1 MKTCKL
7 RVSAAVDCCL
17 CVRDCGWFCVRSAF
31 AESGNRAE
39 RSEVNAEGRNG
50 GIVNGGCMVAKW
62 WTRRGTRSYLKTQEN
77 VY

>member
-1 MKTCKL
+1 METCKL

-39 RSEVNAEGRNG
+39 RSEVNAEGE
-50 GIVNGGCMVAKW
+50 
-62 WTRRGTRSYLKTQEN
+62 TEEL
-77 VY
+77 